1 MDTMNMMHVT
11 WDSGLVLASVF
22 IAFLASFSALDTV
35 ARVAD
40 NHGTKS
46 LLWLVGGGAAMGIG
60 IWSMHFIGM
69 MAMHFQIP
77 MRYNPSETII
87 SIIIAV
93 VGSIIALWAVFRHNR
108 FTLLNLLSGSIVLGS
123 SVVAMHYTGMAGLRI
138 SQPIIWHKVPVIL
151 SIIIAYTASTAAL
164 WLAFRLRT
172 NDEGVLNRRF
182 IAALV
187 MGAAIAGMHYTGM
200 YAAHFQSTM
209 QVLSGGLDPQRL
221 TIWVFIFTLVILG
234 SNLFGAMI
242 ESQLRVS
249 RMASELKQTNEE
261 LRQMALHDPL
271 TALANRTLFEDK
283 LNDYIRYAQQ
293 NSSSFTL
300 LYMDLD
306 GFKMVNDAYGHD
318 IGDKLLIEVAKR
330 LNTEVP
336 SDDIL
341 ARVGGDEFVLLSSVS
356 TETEATSLA
365 ETLVATIEPEFRVE
379 SYELRVSLSIGIA
392 MFPVHGI
399 EAREMLF
406 NADSAMYHTKN
417 SGRNGFSVYK
427 PSMSP
432 VGRSQVQLKNELWR
446 AIHNDELRLF
456 YQPKL
461 NVTSGEVIGY
471 EALVRWQHPERGLK
485 TPDKF
490 LPIAEQTGMIL
501 LLGEW
506 VLNEACRQL
515 AFWHQ
520 QGADHLSISVN
531 LSAQQ
536 FEQKSLVYL
545 VTRALGEYRL
555 PAEKLILEITETTAM
570 RYPLESIK
578 ILEELKA
585 LGVQVAIDDFGTGY
599 SSLLYLQNM
608 PATELKIDRA
618 FINSIGHKDTD
629 PRLLA
634 MIIELAKNMN
644 LNIVAEG
651 VESEEQQ
658 TYLVNLGCDVHQGY
672 YFSRPVP
679 PSEITV
685 VANKYPVRA

>member
-1 MDTMNMMHVT
+1 MMHVT
-11 WDSGLVLASVF
+11 WDSGLVIASVF

-35 ARVAD
+35 ARVTD
-40 NHGTKS
+40 SHGIKS
-46 LLWLVGGGAAMGIG
+46 LLWLIGGGAAMGIG

-69 MAMHFQIP
+69 MAMHFTMP
-77 MRYNPSETII
+77 MRYNPSETIF
-87 SIIIAV
+87 SIVVAV
-93 VGSIIALWAVFRHNR
+93 LGSIIALWAVFRHNQ
-108 FTLLNLLSGSIVLGS
+108 FTLTNLLLGSIILGT

-138 SQPIIWHKVPVIL
+138 NHPIIWQKTPVII
-151 SIIIAYTASTAAL
+151 SIVIAYSASAVAL
-164 WLAFRLRT
+164 WLAFRLRN
-172 NDEGVLNRRF
+172 NDTGVLNRRF

-200 YAAHFQSTM
+200 YAAHFDTTM
-209 QVLSGGLDPQRL
+209 QVLPGGLGSQRL
-221 TIWVFIFTLVILG
+221 TIWVFMFTLVILG

-249 RMASELKQTNEE
+249 RMASKLKQTNEE

-271 TALANRTLFEDK
+271 TNLANRTLFEDK
-283 LNDYIRYAQQ
+283 LNDYIQRAKQ
-293 NSSSFTL
+293 NASSFSL

-318 IGDKLLIEVAKR
+318 IGDKLLMEVAKR
-330 LNTEVP
+330 LNAAVNP
-336 SDDIL
+336 SDIL
-341 ARVGGDEFVLLSSVS
+341 ARVGGDEFVLLSHASS
-356 TETEATSLA
+356 EADASGLA
-365 ETLVATIEPEFRVE
+365 ENLVTAIEPEFTVE
-379 SYELRVSLSIGIA
+379 TYELRVSLSIGIA
-392 MFPVHGI
+392 MFPEHGI

-417 SGRNGFSVYK
+417 SGRNGFSVYQ

-432 VGRSQVQLKNELWR
+432 IGRSQVQLKNELWR
-446 AIHNDELRLF
+446 AIHNNELRLF

-461 NVTSGEVIGY
+461 NVTSGEIIGY

-515 AFWHQ
+515 AIWHQ

-536 FEQKSLVYL
+536 FEQKSLIYL
-545 VTRALGEYRL
+545 VTRTLEEYCL
-555 PAEKLILEITETTAM
+555 APDKLILEITETTAM
-570 RYPLESIK
+570 RYPQESIK

-585 LGVQVAIDDFGTGY
+585 IGVQVAIDDFGTGY

-629 PRLLA
+629 PRLLS

-685 VANKYPVRA
+685 TANKYQARA

>member
-1 MDTMNMMHVT
+1 MMHVT
-11 WDSGLVLASVF
+11 WDSGLVIASVF

-35 ARVAD
+35 ARVTDSRGMKA
-40 NHGTKS
+40 

-69 MAMHFQIP
+69 MAMHFTMP
-77 MRYNPSETII
+77 MRYNPSETVF
-87 SIIIAV
+87 SIVVAV
-93 VGSIIALWAVFRHNR
+93 LGSIIALWAVFRHNQ
-108 FTLLNLLSGSIVLGS
+108 FTLTNLLLGSIILGT

-138 SQPIIWHKVPVIL
+138 NHPIIWQKTPVII
-151 SIIIAYTASTAAL
+151 SIVIAYSASAVAL
-164 WLAFRLRT
+164 WLAFRLRN
-172 NDEGVLNRRF
+172 NDAGVLNRRF
-182 IAALV
+182 IAPLV

-200 YAAHFQSTM
+200 YAAHFDTTM
-209 QVLSGGLDPQRL
+209 QVLPGGLGSQRL
-221 TIWVFIFTLVILG
+221 TIWVFMFTLVILG

-249 RMASELKQTNEE
+249 RMASKLKQTNEE

-271 TALANRTLFEDK
+271 TNLANRTLFEDK
-283 LNDYIRYAQQ
+283 LNDYIQRAKQ
-293 NSSSFTL
+293 NASSFSL

-318 IGDKLLIEVAKR
+318 IGDKLLVEVAKR
-330 LNTEVP
+330 LNAAVNP
-336 SDDIL
+336 SDIL
-341 ARVGGDEFVLLSSVS
+341 ARVGGDEFVLLSHASS
-356 TETEATSLA
+356 EDDASRLA
-365 ETLVATIEPEFRVE
+365 ETLVAAIEPEFTVE
-379 SYELRVSLSIGIA
+379 TYELRVSLSIGIA
-392 MFPVHGI
+392 MFPAHGI

-417 SGRNGFSVYK
+417 SGRNGFSVYQ

-432 VGRSQVQLKNELWR
+432 IGRSQVQLKNELWR
-446 AIHNDELRLF
+446 AIHNNELRLF

-461 NVTSGEVIGY
+461 NVTSGEIIGY

-515 AFWHQ
+515 AIWHQ

-536 FEQKSLVYL
+536 FEQKSLIYL
-545 VTRALGEYRL
+545 VTRTLEEYCL
-555 PAEKLILEITETTAM
+555 APDKLILEITETTAM
-570 RYPLESIK
+570 RYPQESIK

-585 LGVQVAIDDFGTGY
+585 IGVQVAIDDFGTGY

-629 PRLLA
+629 PRLLS

-685 VANKYPVRA
+685 STTKYQARA

>member
-1 MDTMNMMHVT
+1 MMHVT
-11 WDSGLVLASVF
+11 WDSGLVIASVF
-22 IAFLASFSALDTV
+22 IAFLTSFSALDTV
-35 ARVAD
+35 ARVTDSRGIKA
-40 NHGTKS
+40 

-69 MAMHFQIP
+69 MAMHFNMP
-77 MRYNPSETII
+77 MRYNPIETIF
-87 SIIIAV
+87 SIVVAV
-93 VGSIIALWAVFRHNR
+93 LGSIIALWVVFRHNQ
-108 FTLLNLLSGSIVLGS
+108 FTLKNLLLGSIILGTS
-123 SVVAMHYTGMAGLRI
+123 AVAMHYTGMAGLRI
-138 SQPIIWHKVPVIL
+138 NQPIIWYKTP
-151 SIIIAYTASTAAL
+151 IIISIVIAYSASAVAL
-164 WLAFRLRT
+164 WFAFQLRN
-172 NDEGVLNRRF
+172 NDAGVLNRF
-182 IAALV
+182 ITALV

-200 YAAHFQSTM
+200 YAAHFDSTM
-209 QVLSGGLDPQRL
+209 QVLPGGLGSQRL
-221 TIWVFIFTLVILG
+221 TIWVFMSTLVILG

-249 RMASELKQTNEE
+249 RMASKLKQNNEE

-271 TALANRTLFEDK
+271 TNLANRTLFEDK
-283 LNDYIRYAQQ
+283 LNDYIQRAKQ
-293 NSSSFTL
+293 NSSSFSL

-318 IGDKLLIEVAKR
+318 IGDKLLVEVAKC
-330 LNTEVP
+330 LNAAVNP
-336 SDDIL
+336 SDIL
-341 ARVGGDEFVLLSSVS
+341 ARVGGDEFVLLSYAGSEADVS
-356 TETEATSLA
+356 RLA
-365 ETLVATIEPEFRVE
+365 ETLVAAIEPEFTVE
-379 SYELRVSLSIGIA
+379 TYELRVSLSIGIA
-392 MFPVHGI
+392 MFPAHGI

-406 NADSAMYHTKN
+406 NSDSAMYHTKN
-417 SGRNGFSVYK
+417 SGRNGFSIYQ

-432 VGRSQVQLKNELWR
+432 IGRSQVQLKNELWR
-446 AIHNDELRLF
+446 AIHNNELRLF

-461 NVTSGEVIGY
+461 NVTSAAIIGY

-515 AFWHQ
+515 AIWHQ

-536 FEQKSLVYL
+536 FEQKSLIYL
-545 VTRALGEYRL
+545 VTRTLEEYCL
-555 PAEKLILEITETTAM
+555 APDKLILEITETTAM
-570 RYPLESIK
+570 RYPQESIK

-585 LGVQVAIDDFGTGY
+585 IGVQVAIDDFGTGY

-629 PRLLA
+629 PRLLS

-685 VANKYPVRA
+685 ATTKYQARA

>member
-1 MDTMNMMHVT
+1 MMHVT
-11 WDSGLVLASVF
+11 WDSGLVIASVF

-35 ARVAD
+35 ARVTDSRGMNA
-40 NHGTKS
+40 

-60 IWSMHFIGM
+60 IWSMHFIGI
-69 MAMHFQIP
+69 MAMHFTMP
-77 MRYNPSETII
+77 MRYNPSETVF
-87 SIIIAV
+87 SIVVAV
-93 VGSIIALWAVFRHNR
+93 LGSIIALWAVFRHNQ
-108 FTLLNLLSGSIVLGS
+108 FTLTNLLLGSIILGT

-138 SQPIIWHKVPVIL
+138 NQPIIWQKTPVII
-151 SIIIAYTASTAAL
+151 SIVIAYSASAIAL
-164 WLAFRLRT
+164 WLAFRLRN
-172 NDEGVLNRRF
+172 NDAGVVNRRF

-187 MGAAIAGMHYTGM
+187 MGTAIAGMHYTGM
-200 YAAHFQSTM
+200 YAAHFETTM
-209 QVLSGGLDPQRL
+209 QVLPGGLGSQRL
-221 TIWVFIFTLVILG
+221 TIWVFVFTLVILG

-249 RMASELKQTNEE
+249 RMASKLKQTNEE

-271 TALANRTLFEDK
+271 TNLANRTLFEDK
-283 LNDYIRYAQQ
+283 LNDYIQRAKQ
-293 NSSSFTL
+293 NASSFSL

-318 IGDKLLIEVAKR
+318 IGDKLLVEVAKR
-330 LNTEVP
+330 LNAAVNP
-336 SDDIL
+336 SDIL
-341 ARVGGDEFVLLSSVS
+341 ARVGGDEFVLLSHASS
-356 TETEATSLA
+356 EADASRLA
-365 ETLVATIEPEFRVE
+365 ETLVAAIEPEFTVE
-379 SYELRVSLSIGIA
+379 TYELRVSLSIGIA
-392 MFPVHGI
+392 MFPAHGI

-417 SGRNGFSVYK
+417 SGRNGFSVYQ

-432 VGRSQVQLKNELWR
+432 IGRSQVQLKNELWR
-446 AIHNDELRLF
+446 AIHNNELRLF

-461 NVTSGEVIGY
+461 NVTSGEIIGY

-515 AFWHQ
+515 AIWHQ

-536 FEQKSLVYL
+536 FEQKSLIYL
-545 VTRALGEYRL
+545 VTRTLEEYCL
-555 PAEKLILEITETTAM
+555 APDKLILEITETTAM
-570 RYPLESIK
+570 RYPQESIK

-585 LGVQVAIDDFGTGY
+585 IGVQVAIDDFGTGY

-629 PRLLA
+629 PRLLS

-679 PSEITV
+679 PSEITMTTT
-685 VANKYPVRA
+685 KYQARA

>member
-1 MDTMNMMHVT
+1 MMHVT

-35 ARVAD
+35 ARVTDSRGMKA
-40 NHGTKS
+40 
-46 LLWLVGGGAAMGIG
+46 LFWLVGGGAAMGIG

-69 MAMHFQIP
+69 MAMHFQVP
-77 MRYNPSETII
+77 MRYNPGETVF
-87 SIIIAV
+87 SIIVAV
-93 VGSIIALWAVFRHNR
+93 IGSIIALWAVFRHNQ
-108 FTLLNLLSGSIVLGS
+108 FTLTNLLIGSIILGS

-138 SQPIIWHKVPVIL
+138 SQPIVWHKIPVII
-151 SIIIAYTASTAAL
+151 SIIIAYTASGVAL
-164 WLAFRLRT
+164 WLAFRLRN
-172 NDEGVLNRRF
+172 NDAGVLNRRF
-182 IAALV
+182 FAALI

-200 YAAHFQSTM
+200 YAAQFESTM
-209 QVLSGGLDPQRL
+209 QVLPGGVGSQRL
-221 TIWVFIFTLVILG
+221 IIWVFMFTLIILG

-249 RMASELKQTNEE
+249 RMATKLKQRNEE
-261 LRQMALHDPL
+261 LRQMAMHDPL
-271 TALANRTLFEDK
+271 TNLANRTLFEDK
-283 LNDYIRYAQQ
+283 LNDYIQSAKYSA
-293 NSSSFTL
+293 SSFSL

-318 IGDKLLIEVAKR
+318 IGDKLLVEVAKR
-330 LNTEVP
+330 LNAAVNP
-336 SDDIL
+336 SDIL
-341 ARVGGDEFVLLSSVS
+341 ARVGGDEFVLLSNANS
-356 TETEATSLA
+356 EADASLLA
-365 ETLVATIEPEFRVE
+365 EKLVAAIEPEFLVE
-379 SYELRVSLSIGIA
+379 TFELRVSLSIGIA
-392 MFPVHGI
+392 MFPAHGI

-417 SGRNGFSVYK
+417 SGRNGFSIYQ

-432 VGRSQVQLKNELWR
+432 IGRSQVQLKNELWR
-446 AIHNDELRLF
+446 AIHNNELRLF

-461 NVTSGEVIGY
+461 NVTSGEIIGY

-515 AFWHQ
+515 AIWHQ

-536 FEQKSLVYL
+536 FEQKSLIYL
-545 VTRALGEYRL
+545 VTRTLEEYHL
-555 PAEKLILEITETTAM
+555 APEKLILEITETTAM
-570 RYPLESIK
+570 RYPQESIK

-585 LGVQVAIDDFGTGY
+585 IGVQVAIDDFGTGY

-618 FINSIGHKDTD
+618 FINSIGHRDTD
-629 PRLLA
+629 PRLLS

>member
-1 MDTMNMMHVT
+1 MMHVT
-11 WDSGLVLASVF
+11 WDSGLVIASVF

-35 ARVAD
+35 ARVTDSRGMKA
-40 NHGTKS
+40 

-69 MAMHFQIP
+69 MAMHFTMP
-77 MRYNPSETII
+77 MRYNPSETVF
-87 SIIIAV
+87 SIVVAV
-93 VGSIIALWAVFRHNR
+93 LGSIIALWAVFRHNQ
-108 FTLLNLLSGSIVLGS
+108 FTLTNLLLGSIILGT

-138 SQPIIWHKVPVIL
+138 NHPIIWQKTPVII
-151 SIIIAYTASTAAL
+151 SIVIAYSASAVAL
-164 WLAFRLRT
+164 WLAFRLRN
-172 NDEGVLNRRF
+172 NDAGVLNRRF

-200 YAAHFQSTM
+200 YAAHFDTTM
-209 QVLSGGLDPQRL
+209 QVLPGGLGSQRL
-221 TIWVFIFTLVILG
+221 TIWVFMFTLVILG

-249 RMASELKQTNEE
+249 RMASKLKQTNEE

-271 TALANRTLFEDK
+271 TNLANRTLFEDK
-283 LNDYIRYAQQ
+283 LNDYIQRAKQ
-293 NSSSFTL
+293 NASSFSL

-318 IGDKLLIEVAKR
+318 IGDKLLVEVAKR
-330 LNTEVP
+330 LNAAVNP
-336 SDDIL
+336 SDIL
-341 ARVGGDEFVLLSSVS
+341 ARVGGDEFVLLSHASS
-356 TETEATSLA
+356 EADASRLA
-365 ETLVATIEPEFRVE
+365 ETLVAAIEPEFTVE
-379 SYELRVSLSIGIA
+379 TYELRVSLSIGIA
-392 MFPVHGI
+392 MFPAHGI

-417 SGRNGFSVYK
+417 SGRNGFSVYQ

-432 VGRSQVQLKNELWR
+432 IGRSQVQLKNELWR
-446 AIHNDELRLF
+446 AIHNNELRLF

-461 NVTSGEVIGY
+461 NVTSGEIIGY

-515 AFWHQ
+515 AIWHQ

-536 FEQKSLVYL
+536 FEQKSLIYL
-545 VTRALGEYRL
+545 VTRTLEEYCL
-555 PAEKLILEITETTAM
+555 APDKLILEITETTAM
-570 RYPLESIK
+570 RYPQESIK

-585 LGVQVAIDDFGTGY
+585 IGVQVAIDDFGTGY

-629 PRLLA
+629 PRLLS

-685 VANKYPVRA
+685 TTTKYQARA

>member
-1 MDTMNMMHVT
+1 MMHVS
-11 WDSGLVLASVF
+11 WDGGLVIASIF

-35 ARVAD
+35 ARVTESRGINAI
-40 NHGTKS
+40 
-46 LLWLVGGGAAMGIG
+46 LWLIGGGTAMGVG

-69 MAMHFQIP
+69 MAMHFDAP
-77 MRYNPSETII
+77 MRYNFGETVT
-87 SIIIAV
+87 SILVAV
-93 VGSIIALWAVFRHNR
+93 IGSIIALWAVFRHNQ
-108 FTLLNLLSGSIVLGS
+108 FTLVNLLLGAFMLGS
-123 SVVAMHYTGMAGLRI
+123 SVVAMHYIGMGGLRI
-138 SQPIIWHKVPVIL
+138 SQPIVWHKLPVII
-151 SIIIAYTASTAAL
+151 SVIIAYTASAVAL
-164 WLAFRLRT
+164 WLAFRLRN
-172 NDEGVLNRRF
+172 NDTGVLYRRVV
-182 IAALV
+182 AAVV
-187 MGAAIAGMHYTGM
+187 MGIAIAGMHYTGM
-200 YAAHFQSTM
+200 YAAHFDMSIQI
-209 QVLSGGLDPQRL
+209 LPGGLGSQRL
-221 TIWVFIFTLVILG
+221 TIWVFIFTLAILG
-234 SNLFGAMI
+234 INLIGAMV
-242 ESQLRVS
+242 ESQMRVF
-249 RMASELKQTNEE
+249 RLANKLKQTNEE

-271 TALANRTLFEDK
+271 TNLANRTLFEDT
-283 LNDYIRYAQQ
+283 LNDYIARARQ
-293 NSSSFTL
+293 NTSTFSL

-318 IGDKLLIEVAKR
+318 IGDKLLVEVAKR
-330 LNTEVP
+330 LNKVINP
-336 SDDIL
+336 SDTL
-341 ARVGGDEFVLLSSVS
+341 ARVGGDEFVLLSNANTQEQAS
-356 TETEATSLA
+356 ELATQ
-365 ETLVATIEPEFRVE
+365 LVNSIEPEFRVE
-379 SYELRVSLSIGIA
+379 NYELRVSLSIGIA
-392 MFPVHGI
+392 MFPMHGG

-417 SGRNGFSVYK
+417 SGRNGFSLYQ

-432 VGRSQVQLKNELWR
+432 IGRSQVQLKNELWR
-446 AIHNDELRLF
+446 AIHNNELRLF

-461 NVTSGEVIGY
+461 NVTTGDIIGY

-515 AFWHQ
+515 SLWHNE
-520 QGADHLSISVN
+520 GADHLTISVN

-545 VTRALGEYRL
+545 VSRVLETYQLS
-555 PAEKLILEITETTAM
+555 PDKLILEITETTAM
-570 RYPLESIK
+570 RYPQESIN
-578 ILEELKA
+578 ILKELKA
-585 LGVQVAIDDFGTGY
+585 IGVQVAIDDFGTGY

-608 PATELKIDRA
+608 PASELKIDRA

-629 PRLLA
+629 PRLLS

-658 TYLVNLGCDVHQGY
+658 RHLVNLGCNIHQGY

-685 VANKYPVRA
+685 AATQYKVRA

>member
-1 MDTMNMMHVT
+1 MMHVT
-11 WDSGLVLASVF
+11 WDSGLVIASVF

-35 ARVAD
+35 ARVMDSRGMKA
-40 NHGTKS
+40 
-46 LLWLVGGGAAMGIG
+46 LLWLIGGGAAMGIG

-69 MAMHFQIP
+69 MAMHFNMP
-77 MRYNPSETII
+77 MRYNPSETVF
-87 SIIIAV
+87 SIVVAV
-93 VGSIIALWAVFRHNR
+93 FGSIIALWAVFRHNQ
-108 FTLLNLLSGSIVLGS
+108 FTLTNLLLGSIILGT

-138 SQPIIWHKVPVIL
+138 NQPIIWNKTPVIM
-151 SIIIAYTASTAAL
+151 SIVIAYSASAVAL
-164 WLAFRLRT
+164 WLAFRLRN
-172 NDEGVLNRRF
+172 NDAGVLNRRF

-200 YAAHFQSTM
+200 YAAHFDTTM
-209 QVLSGGLDPQRL
+209 QVLPGGLGSQRL
-221 TIWVFIFTLVILG
+221 TIWVFMFTLVILG

-249 RMASELKQTNEE
+249 RMASKLKQTNEE

-271 TALANRTLFEDK
+271 TNLANRTLFEDK
-283 LNDYIRYAQQ
+283 LNDYIQRAKQ
-293 NSSSFTL
+293 NASSFSL

-318 IGDKLLIEVAKR
+318 IGDKLLVEVAKR
-330 LNTEVP
+330 LNAAVNP
-336 SDDIL
+336 SDIL
-341 ARVGGDEFVLLSSVS
+341 ARVGGDEFVLLSHAS
-356 TETEATSLA
+356 TEADASRWA
-365 ETLVATIEPEFRVE
+365 ETLVAAIEPEFTVE
-379 SYELRVSLSIGIA
+379 TYELRVSLSIGIA
-392 MFPVHGI
+392 MFPAHGI

-417 SGRNGFSVYK
+417 SGRNGFSVYQ

-432 VGRSQVQLKNELWR
+432 IGRSQVQLKNELWR
-446 AIHNDELRLF
+446 AIHNNELRLF

-461 NVTSGEVIGY
+461 NVTSGEIIGY

-515 AFWHQ
+515 AIWHQ

-536 FEQKSLVYL
+536 FEQKSLIYL
-545 VTRALGEYRL
+545 VTRTLEEYCL
-555 PAEKLILEITETTAM
+555 APDKLILEITETTAM
-570 RYPLESIK
+570 RYPQESIK
-578 ILEELKA
+578 ILEELKEI
-585 LGVQVAIDDFGTGY
+585 GVQVAIDDFGTGY

-629 PRLLA
+629 PRLLS

-679 PSEITV
+679 PSQITV
-685 VANKYPVRA
+685 TATKYQARA

>member
-1 MDTMNMMHVT
+1 MNMMHVT

-40 NHGTKS
+40 SRGMKA
-46 LLWLVGGGAAMGIG
+46 LFWLIGGGAAMGIG

-69 MAMHFQIP
+69 MAMHFQMP
-77 MRYNPSETII
+77 MRYNPGETVF
-87 SIIIAV
+87 SIIVAV
-93 VGSIIALWAVFRHNR
+93 VGSIIALWAVFRHNQ
-108 FTLLNLLSGSIVLGS
+108 FTLTNLLIGSIILGS
-123 SVVAMHYTGMAGLRI
+123 SVIAMHYTGMAGLRI
-138 SQPIIWHKVPVIL
+138 SQPIVWHKTPVII
-151 SIIIAYTASTAAL
+151 SIIIAYTASAVAL
-164 WLAFRLRT
+164 WLAFRLR
-172 NDEGVLNRRF
+172 NNYAGVLNRRF
-182 IAALV
+182 FAALI

-200 YAAHFQSTM
+200 YAAHFESTM
-209 QVLSGGLDPQRL
+209 QVLPGGVGSQRL
-221 TIWVFIFTLVILG
+221 IIWVFMFTLIILG
-234 SNLFGAMI
+234 SNLFGSMI

-249 RMASELKQTNEE
+249 RMTTKLKQTNEE

-271 TALANRTLFEDK
+271 TTLANRTLFEDK
-283 LNDYIRYAQQ
+283 LNDYIQSAKY
-293 NSSSFTL
+293 NSSSFSL

-318 IGDKLLIEVAKR
+318 IGDKLLVEVAKR
-330 LNTEVP
+330 LNAAVNP
-336 SDDIL
+336 SDIL
-341 ARVGGDEFVLLSSVS
+341 ARVGGDEFVLLSNANSEMDAS
-356 TETEATSLA
+356 LLA
-365 ETLVATIEPEFRVE
+365 EKLVAAIEPEFLVE
-379 SYELRVSLSIGIA
+379 AFELRVSLSIGIA
-392 MFPVHGI
+392 MFPAHGI

-417 SGRNGFSVYK
+417 SGRNGFSIYQ

-432 VGRSQVQLKNELWR
+432 IGRSQVQLKNELWR
-446 AIHNDELRLF
+446 AIHNNELRLF

-461 NVTSGEVIGY
+461 NVTSGEIIGY

-506 VLNEACRQL
+506 VLNEACHQL
-515 AFWHQ
+515 AIWHQ

-536 FEQKSLVYL
+536 FEQKSLIYL
-545 VTRALGEYRL
+545 VTRTLEEYRL
-555 PAEKLILEITETTAM
+555 APKKLILEITETTAM
-570 RYPLESIK
+570 RYPQESIK

-585 LGVQVAIDDFGTGY
+585 IGVQVAIDDFGTGY

-629 PRLLA
+629 PQLLS

>member
-1 MDTMNMMHVT
+1 MNMMHVG
-11 WDSGLVLASVF
+11 WDSGLVMASVF

-40 NHGTKS
+40 SRGLHAA
-46 LLWLVGGGAAMGIG
+46 LWLVGGGAAMGIG

-69 MAMHFQIP
+69 MAMHFDTL
-77 MRYNPSETII
+77 MRYSVSETIF
-87 SIIIAV
+87 SIAAAV
-93 VGSIIALWAVFRHNR
+93 LGSIIALWAVFRHNQ
-108 FTLLNLLSGSIVLGS
+108 FTLPNLLLGSLMLGS
-123 SVVAMHYTGMAGLRI
+123 SVVAMHYIGMAAMRV
-138 SQPIIWHKVPVIL
+138 SQPIVWHRLPVIF
-151 SIIIAYTASTAAL
+151 SIVIAYSASAVAL
-164 WLAFRLRT
+164 WLAFRLRNNET
-172 NDEGVLNRRF
+172 GVLYRRF
-182 IAALV
+182 LAAIV
-187 MGAAIAGMHYTGM
+187 MGIAIAGMHYTGM
-200 YAAHFQSTM
+200 YAAHFHTTM
-209 QVLSGGLDPQRL
+209 QVIPGGLGSQRL
-221 TIWVFIFTLVILG
+221 TIWVFVFTLAILG

-242 ESQLRVS
+242 ESQRRVS
-249 RMASELKQTNEE
+249 RLADELKLTNEE

-271 TALANRTLFEDK
+271 TNLANRTLFEEK
-283 LNDYIRYAQQ
+283 LNDYIARAKQ
-293 NSSSFTL
+293 NTSTFSL

-318 IGDKLLIEVAKR
+318 IGDKLLVEVAKR
-330 LNTEVP
+330 LTQVITA
-336 SDDIL
+336 SDTL
-341 ARVGGDEFVLLSSVS
+341 ARVGGDEFVLLSNANSEENAS
-356 TETEATSLA
+356 NLA
-365 ETLVATIEPEFRVE
+365 AKLVEIIEPEFHVE
-379 SYELRVSLSIGIA
+379 GFELRVSLSVGIA
-392 MFPVHGI
+392 MFPLHGG

-417 SGRNGFSVYK
+417 SGRNGFSLYQ

-432 VGRSQVQLKNELWR
+432 IGRSQVQLKNELWR

-515 AFWHQ
+515 ALWHKE
-520 QGADHLSISVN
+520 GATHLSISVN

-536 FEQKSLVYL
+536 FEQKSLIYL
-545 VTRALGEYRL
+545 VTRTLAEYQL
-555 PAEKLILEITETTAM
+555 PADKLILEITETTAM
-570 RYPLESIK
+570 RYPQESIT
-578 ILEELKA
+578 ILQELKA
-585 LGVQVAIDDFGTGY
+585 VGVQVAIDDFGTGY

-629 PRLLA
+629 PRLLS

-658 TYLVNLGCDVHQGY
+658 TYLVNLGCDIHQGF

-679 PSEITV
+679 PSDISVT
-685 VANKYPVRA
+685 ATQYLAQA

>member
-1 MDTMNMMHVT
+1 MMHVT
-11 WDSGLVLASVF
+11 WDSGLVIASVF

-35 ARVAD
+35 ARVTDSRGMKA
-40 NHGTKS
+40 

-69 MAMHFQIP
+69 MAMHFTMP
-77 MRYNPSETII
+77 MRYNPSETVF
-87 SIIIAV
+87 SIVVAV
-93 VGSIIALWAVFRHNR
+93 LGSIIALWAVFRHNQ
-108 FTLLNLLSGSIVLGS
+108 FTLTNLLLGSIILGT

-138 SQPIIWHKVPVIL
+138 NQPIIWQKTPVII
-151 SIIIAYTASTAAL
+151 SIVIAYSASAVAL
-164 WLAFRLRT
+164 WLAFRLRN
-172 NDEGVLNRRF
+172 NDAGVLNRRF

-200 YAAHFQSTM
+200 YAAHFDTTM
-209 QVLSGGLDPQRL
+209 QVIPGGLGSQRL
-221 TIWVFIFTLVILG
+221 TIWVFMFTLVILG

-249 RMASELKQTNEE
+249 RMASKLKQTNEE

-271 TALANRTLFEDK
+271 TNLANRTLFEDK
-283 LNDYIRYAQQ
+283 LNDYIQRAKQ
-293 NSSSFTL
+293 NASSFSL

-318 IGDKLLIEVAKR
+318 IGDKLLVEVAKR
-330 LNTEVP
+330 LNEAVNP
-336 SDDIL
+336 NDIL
-341 ARVGGDEFVLLSSVS
+341 ARVGGDEFVLLSHASS
-356 TETEATSLA
+356 EAEASRLA
-365 ETLVATIEPEFRVE
+365 ETLVAAIEPEFTVE
-379 SYELRVSLSIGIA
+379 TYELRVSLSIGIA
-392 MFPVHGI
+392 MFPAHGI

-417 SGRNGFSVYK
+417 SGRNGFSVYQ

-432 VGRSQVQLKNELWR
+432 IGRSQVQLKNELWR
-446 AIHNDELRLF
+446 AIHNNELRLF

-461 NVTSGEVIGY
+461 NVTSGEIIGY

-515 AFWHQ
+515 AIWHQ
-520 QGADHLSISVN
+520 QGAKHLSISVN

-536 FEQKSLVYL
+536 FEQKSLIYL
-545 VTRALGEYRL
+545 VTRTLEEYCL
-555 PAEKLILEITETTAM
+555 APDKLIFESTETTAM
-570 RYPLESIK
+570 RYPQESIK

-585 LGVQVAIDDFGTGY
+585 IGVQVAIDDFGTGY

-629 PRLLA
+629 PRLLS

-685 VANKYPVRA
+685 TTTKYQARA

>member
-1 MDTMNMMHVT
+1 MMNVT
-11 WDSGLVLASVF
+11 WDSGLVVASVF

-35 ARVAD
+35 ARVTDSRGMKA
-40 NHGTKS
+40 

-69 MAMHFQIP
+69 MAMHFTMP
-77 MRYNPSETII
+77 MRYNPSETVF
-87 SIIIAV
+87 SIVVAV
-93 VGSIIALWAVFRHNR
+93 LGSIIALWAVFRHNQ
-108 FTLLNLLSGSIVLGS
+108 FTLTNLLLGSIILGT

-138 SQPIIWHKVPVIL
+138 NHPIIWQKTPVII
-151 SIIIAYTASTAAL
+151 SIVIAYSASAVAL
-164 WLAFRLRT
+164 WLAFRLRN
-172 NDEGVLNRRF
+172 NDAGVLNRRF

-200 YAAHFQSTM
+200 YAAHFDTTM
-209 QVLSGGLDPQRL
+209 QVLPGGLGSQRL
-221 TIWVFIFTLVILG
+221 TIWVFMFTLVILG

-249 RMASELKQTNEE
+249 RMASKLKQTNEE

-271 TALANRTLFEDK
+271 TNLANRTLFEDK
-283 LNDYIRYAQQ
+283 LNDYIQRAKQ
-293 NSSSFTL
+293 NASSFSL

-318 IGDKLLIEVAKR
+318 IGDKLLVEVAKR
-330 LNTEVP
+330 LNAAVNP
-336 SDDIL
+336 SDIL
-341 ARVGGDEFVLLSSVS
+341 ARVGGDEFVLLSHASS
-356 TETEATSLA
+356 EADASRLA
-365 ETLVATIEPEFRVE
+365 ETLVAAIEPEFTVE
-379 SYELRVSLSIGIA
+379 TYELRVSLSIGIA
-392 MFPVHGI
+392 MFPAHGI

-417 SGRNGFSVYK
+417 SGRNGFSVYQ

-432 VGRSQVQLKNELWR
+432 IGRSQVQLKNELWR
-446 AIHNDELRLF
+446 AIHNNELRLF

-461 NVTSGEVIGY
+461 NVTSGEIIGY

-515 AFWHQ
+515 AIWHQ

-536 FEQKSLVYL
+536 FEQKSLIYL
-545 VTRALGEYRL
+545 VTRTLEEYCL
-555 PAEKLILEITETTAM
+555 APDKLILEITETTAM
-570 RYPLESIK
+570 RYPQESIK

-585 LGVQVAIDDFGTGY
+585 IGVQVAIDDFGTGY

-629 PRLLA
+629 PRLLS

-685 VANKYPVRA
+685 ITTKYQARA

>member
-1 MDTMNMMHVT
+1 MMHVT
-11 WDSGLVLASVF
+11 WDSGLVIASVF

-35 ARVAD
+35 ARVTDSRGMKA
-40 NHGTKS
+40 
-46 LLWLVGGGAAMGIG
+46 LLWLIGGGAAMGIG

-69 MAMHFQIP
+69 MAMHFNMP
-77 MRYNPSETII
+77 MRYNPSETVF
-87 SIIIAV
+87 SIVVAV
-93 VGSIIALWAVFRHNR
+93 LGSIIALWAVFRHNQ
-108 FTLLNLLSGSIVLGS
+108 FTLTNLLLGSIILGT

-138 SQPIIWHKVPVIL
+138 NQPIIWNKTPVII
-151 SIIIAYTASTAAL
+151 SIVIAYSASAVAL
-164 WLAFRLRT
+164 WLAFRLRN
-172 NDEGVLNRRF
+172 NDAGVLNRRF

-200 YAAHFQSTM
+200 YAAHFDTTM
-209 QVLSGGLDPQRL
+209 QVLPGGLGSQRL
-221 TIWVFIFTLVILG
+221 TIWVFMFTLVILG

-249 RMASELKQTNEE
+249 RMASKLKQTNEE

-271 TALANRTLFEDK
+271 TNLANRTLFEDK
-283 LNDYIRYAQQ
+283 LNDYIQRAKQ
-293 NSSSFTL
+293 NSSSFSL

-318 IGDKLLIEVAKR
+318 IGDKLLVEVAKR
-330 LNTEVP
+330 LNAAVNP
-336 SDDIL
+336 SDIL
-341 ARVGGDEFVLLSSVS
+341 ARVGGDEFVLLSHAS
-356 TETEATSLA
+356 TEADASRWA
-365 ETLVATIEPEFRVE
+365 ETLVAAIEPEFTVE
-379 SYELRVSLSIGIA
+379 TYELRVSLSIGIA
-392 MFPVHGI
+392 MFPAHGI

-417 SGRNGFSVYK
+417 SGRNGFSVYQ

-432 VGRSQVQLKNELWR
+432 IGRSQVQLKNELWR
-446 AIHNDELRLF
+446 AIHNNELRLF

-461 NVTSGEVIGY
+461 NVTSGEIIGY

-515 AFWHQ
+515 AIWHQ

-536 FEQKSLVYL
+536 FEQKSLIYL
-545 VTRALGEYRL
+545 VTRTLEEYCL
-555 PAEKLILEITETTAM
+555 APDKLILEITETTAM
-570 RYPLESIK
+570 RYPQESIK
-578 ILEELKA
+578 ILEELKEI
-585 LGVQVAIDDFGTGY
+585 GVQVAIDDFGTGY

-629 PRLLA
+629 PRLLS

-679 PSEITV
+679 PSQITV
-685 VANKYPVRA
+685 TATKYQARA

>member
-1 MDTMNMMHVT
+1 MNMMHVT

-35 ARVAD
+35 ARVTDSRGMKA
-40 NHGTKS
+40 
-46 LLWLVGGGAAMGIG
+46 LFWLVGGGAAMGIG

-69 MAMHFQIP
+69 MAMHFQVP
-77 MRYNPSETII
+77 MRYNPGETVF
-87 SIIIAV
+87 SIIVAV
-93 VGSIIALWAVFRHNR
+93 IGSIIALWAVFRHNQ
-108 FTLLNLLSGSIVLGS
+108 FTLTNLLIGSIILGS

-138 SQPIIWHKVPVIL
+138 SQPIVWHKIPVII
-151 SIIIAYTASTAAL
+151 SIIIAYTASGVAL
-164 WLAFRLRT
+164 WLAFRLRN
-172 NDEGVLNRRF
+172 NDAGVLNRRF
-182 IAALV
+182 FAALI

-200 YAAHFQSTM
+200 YAAQFESTM
-209 QVLSGGLDPQRL
+209 QVLPGGVGSQRL
-221 TIWVFIFTLVILG
+221 IIWVFMFTLIILG

-249 RMASELKQTNEE
+249 RMATKLKQRNEE
-261 LRQMALHDPL
+261 LRQMAMHDPL
-271 TALANRTLFEDK
+271 TNLANRTLFEDK
-283 LNDYIRYAQQ
+283 LNDYIQSAKYSA
-293 NSSSFTL
+293 SSFSL

-318 IGDKLLIEVAKR
+318 IGDKLLVEVAKR
-330 LNTEVP
+330 LNAAVNP
-336 SDDIL
+336 SDIL
-341 ARVGGDEFVLLSSVS
+341 ARVGGDEFVLLSNANS
-356 TETEATSLA
+356 EADASLLA
-365 ETLVATIEPEFRVE
+365 EKLVAAIEPEFLVE
-379 SYELRVSLSIGIA
+379 TFELRVSLSIGIA
-392 MFPVHGI
+392 MFPAHGI

-417 SGRNGFSVYK
+417 SGRNGFSIYQ

-432 VGRSQVQLKNELWR
+432 IGRSQVQLKNELWR
-446 AIHNDELRLF
+446 AIHNNELRLF

-461 NVTSGEVIGY
+461 NVTSGEIIGY

-515 AFWHQ
+515 AIWHQ

-536 FEQKSLVYL
+536 FEQKSLIYL
-545 VTRALGEYRL
+545 VTRTLEEYHL
-555 PAEKLILEITETTAM
+555 APEKLILEITETTAM
-570 RYPLESIK
+570 RYPQESIK

-585 LGVQVAIDDFGTGY
+585 IGVQVAIDDFGTGY

-618 FINSIGHKDTD
+618 FINSIGHRDTD
-629 PRLLA
+629 PRLLS

>member
-1 MDTMNMMHVT
+1 MMHVT
-11 WDSGLVLASVF
+11 WDSGLMIASVF

-35 ARVAD
+35 ARVMDSRGMKA
-40 NHGTKS
+40 
-46 LLWLVGGGAAMGIG
+46 LLWLIGGGAAMGIG

-69 MAMHFQIP
+69 MAMHFNMP
-77 MRYNPSETII
+77 MRYNPSETVF
-87 SIIIAV
+87 SIVVAV
-93 VGSIIALWAVFRHNR
+93 FGSIIALWAVFRHNQ
-108 FTLLNLLSGSIVLGS
+108 FTLTNLLLGSIILGT

-138 SQPIIWHKVPVIL
+138 NQPIIWNKTPVIM
-151 SIIIAYTASTAAL
+151 SIVIAYSASAVAL
-164 WLAFRLRT
+164 WLAFRLRN
-172 NDEGVLNRRF
+172 NDAGVLNRRF

-200 YAAHFQSTM
+200 YAAHFDTTM
-209 QVLSGGLDPQRL
+209 QVLPGGLGSQRL
-221 TIWVFIFTLVILG
+221 TIWVFMFTLVILG

-249 RMASELKQTNEE
+249 RMASKLKQTNEE

-271 TALANRTLFEDK
+271 TNLANRTLFEDK
-283 LNDYIRYAQQ
+283 LNDYIQRAKQ
-293 NSSSFTL
+293 NASSFSL

-318 IGDKLLIEVAKR
+318 IGDKLLVEVAKR
-330 LNTEVP
+330 LNAAVNP
-336 SDDIL
+336 SDIL
-341 ARVGGDEFVLLSSVS
+341 ARVGGDEFVLLSHAS
-356 TETEATSLA
+356 TEADASRWA
-365 ETLVATIEPEFRVE
+365 ETLVAAIEPEFTVE
-379 SYELRVSLSIGIA
+379 TYELRVSLSIGIA
-392 MFPVHGI
+392 MFPAHGI

-417 SGRNGFSVYK
+417 SGRNGFSVYQ

-432 VGRSQVQLKNELWR
+432 IGRSQVQLKNELWR
-446 AIHNDELRLF
+446 AIHNNELRLF

-461 NVTSGEVIGY
+461 NVTSGEIIGY

-515 AFWHQ
+515 AIWHQ

-536 FEQKSLVYL
+536 FEQKSLIYL
-545 VTRALGEYRL
+545 VTRTLEEYCL
-555 PAEKLILEITETTAM
+555 TPDKLILEITETTAM
-570 RYPLESIK
+570 RYPQESIK
-578 ILEELKA
+578 ILEELKEI
-585 LGVQVAIDDFGTGY
+585 GVQVAIDDFGTGY

-629 PRLLA
+629 PRLLS

-679 PSEITV
+679 PSQITV
-685 VANKYPVRA
+685 TATKYQARA

>member
-1 MDTMNMMHVT
+1 MNMMHVT
-11 WDSGLVLASVF
+11 WDSGLVIASVF

-35 ARVAD
+35 ARVTDSRGMNA
-40 NHGTKS
+40 

-60 IWSMHFIGM
+60 IWSMHFIGI
-69 MAMHFQIP
+69 MAMHFTMP
-77 MRYNPSETII
+77 MRYNPSETVF
-87 SIIIAV
+87 SIVVAV
-93 VGSIIALWAVFRHNR
+93 LGSIIALWAVFRHNQ
-108 FTLLNLLSGSIVLGS
+108 FTLTNLLLGSIILGT

-138 SQPIIWHKVPVIL
+138 NQPIIWQKTPVII
-151 SIIIAYTASTAAL
+151 SIVIAYSASAIAL
-164 WLAFRLRT
+164 WLAFRLRN
-172 NDEGVLNRRF
+172 NDAGVVNRRF

-187 MGAAIAGMHYTGM
+187 MGTAIAGMHYTGM
-200 YAAHFQSTM
+200 YAAHFETTM
-209 QVLSGGLDPQRL
+209 QVLPGGLGSQRL
-221 TIWVFIFTLVILG
+221 TIWVFVFTLVILG

-249 RMASELKQTNEE
+249 RMASKLKQTNEE

-271 TALANRTLFEDK
+271 TNLANRTLFEDK
-283 LNDYIRYAQQ
+283 LNDYIQRAKQ
-293 NSSSFTL
+293 NASSFSL

-318 IGDKLLIEVAKR
+318 IGDKLLVEVAKR
-330 LNTEVP
+330 LNAAVNP
-336 SDDIL
+336 SDIL
-341 ARVGGDEFVLLSSVS
+341 ARVGGDEFVLLSHASS
-356 TETEATSLA
+356 EADASRLA
-365 ETLVATIEPEFRVE
+365 ETLVAAIEPEFTVE
-379 SYELRVSLSIGIA
+379 TYELRVSLSIGIA
-392 MFPVHGI
+392 MFPAHGI

-417 SGRNGFSVYK
+417 SGRNGFSVYQ

-432 VGRSQVQLKNELWR
+432 IGRSQVQLKNELWR
-446 AIHNDELRLF
+446 AIHNNELRLF

-461 NVTSGEVIGY
+461 NVTSGEIIGY

-515 AFWHQ
+515 AIWHQ

-536 FEQKSLVYL
+536 FEQKSLIYL
-545 VTRALGEYRL
+545 VTRTLEEYCL
-555 PAEKLILEITETTAM
+555 APDKLILEITETTAM
-570 RYPLESIK
+570 RYPQESIK

-585 LGVQVAIDDFGTGY
+585 IGVQVAIDDFGTGY

-629 PRLLA
+629 PRLLS

-679 PSEITV
+679 PSEITMTTT
-685 VANKYPVRA
+685 KYQARA

>member
-1 MDTMNMMHVT
+1 MMHVT
-11 WDSGLVLASVF
+11 WDSGLVIASVF

-35 ARVAD
+35 ARVMDSRGMKA
-40 NHGTKS
+40 
-46 LLWLVGGGAAMGIG
+46 LLWLIGGGAAMGIG

-69 MAMHFQIP
+69 MAMHFNMP
-77 MRYNPSETII
+77 MRYNPSETVF
-87 SIIIAV
+87 SIVVAV
-93 VGSIIALWAVFRHNR
+93 FGSIIALWAVFRHNQ
-108 FTLLNLLSGSIVLGS
+108 FTLTNLLLGSIILGT

-138 SQPIIWHKVPVIL
+138 NQPIIWNKTPVIM
-151 SIIIAYTASTAAL
+151 SIVIAYSASAVAL
-164 WLAFRLRT
+164 WLAFRLRN
-172 NDEGVLNRRF
+172 NDAGVLNRRF

-200 YAAHFQSTM
+200 YAAHFDTTM
-209 QVLSGGLDPQRL
+209 QVLPGGLGSQRL
-221 TIWVFIFTLVILG
+221 TIWVFMFTLVILG

-249 RMASELKQTNEE
+249 RMASKLKQTNEE

-271 TALANRTLFEDK
+271 TNLANRTLFEDK
-283 LNDYIRYAQQ
+283 LNDYIQRAKQ
-293 NSSSFTL
+293 NASSFSL

-318 IGDKLLIEVAKR
+318 IGDKLLVEVAKR
-330 LNTEVP
+330 LNAAVNP
-336 SDDIL
+336 SDIL
-341 ARVGGDEFVLLSSVS
+341 ARVGGDEFVLLSHAS
-356 TETEATSLA
+356 TEADASRWA
-365 ETLVATIEPEFRVE
+365 ETLVAAIEPEFTVE
-379 SYELRVSLSIGIA
+379 TYELRVSLSIGIA
-392 MFPVHGI
+392 MFPAHGI

-417 SGRNGFSVYK
+417 SGRNGFSVYQ

-432 VGRSQVQLKNELWR
+432 IGRSQVQLKNELWR
-446 AIHNDELRLF
+446 AIHNNELRLF

-461 NVTSGEVIGY
+461 NVTSGEIIGY

-515 AFWHQ
+515 AIWHQ
-520 QGADHLSISVN
+520 KGADHLSISVN

-536 FEQKSLVYL
+536 FEQKSLIYL
-545 VTRALGEYRL
+545 VTRTLEEYCL
-555 PAEKLILEITETTAM
+555 APDKLILEITETTAM
-570 RYPLESIK
+570 RYPQESIK
-578 ILEELKA
+578 ILEELKEI
-585 LGVQVAIDDFGTGY
+585 GVQVAIDDFGTGY

-629 PRLLA
+629 PRLLS

-679 PSEITV
+679 PSQITV
-685 VANKYPVRA
+685 TATKYQARA

>member
-1 MDTMNMMHVT
+1 MMHVT
-11 WDSGLVLASVF
+11 WDSGLVIASVF

-35 ARVAD
+35 ARVMDSRGMKA
-40 NHGTKS
+40 
-46 LLWLVGGGAAMGIG
+46 LLWLIGGGAAMGIG

-69 MAMHFQIP
+69 MAMHFNMP
-77 MRYNPSETII
+77 MRYNPSETVF
-87 SIIIAV
+87 SIVVAV
-93 VGSIIALWAVFRHNR
+93 FGSIIALWAVFRHNQ
-108 FTLLNLLSGSIVLGS
+108 FTLTNLLLGSIILGT

-138 SQPIIWHKVPVIL
+138 NQPIIWNKTPVIM
-151 SIIIAYTASTAAL
+151 SIVIAYSASAVAL
-164 WLAFRLRT
+164 WLAFRLRN
-172 NDEGVLNRRF
+172 NDAGVLNRRF

-200 YAAHFQSTM
+200 YAAHFDTTM
-209 QVLSGGLDPQRL
+209 QVLPGGLGSQRL
-221 TIWVFIFTLVILG
+221 TIWVFMFTLVILG

-249 RMASELKQTNEE
+249 RMASKLKQTNEE

-271 TALANRTLFEDK
+271 TNLANRTLFEDK
-283 LNDYIRYAQQ
+283 LNDYIQRAKQ
-293 NSSSFTL
+293 NASSFSL

-318 IGDKLLIEVAKR
+318 IGDKLLVEVAKR
-330 LNTEVP
+330 LNAAVNP
-336 SDDIL
+336 SDIL
-341 ARVGGDEFVLLSSVS
+341 ARVGGDEFVLLSHAS
-356 TETEATSLA
+356 TEADASRWA
-365 ETLVATIEPEFRVE
+365 ETLVAAIEPEFTVE
-379 SYELRVSLSIGIA
+379 TYELRVSLSIGIA
-392 MFPVHGI
+392 MFPAHGI

-417 SGRNGFSVYK
+417 SGRNGFSVYQ

-432 VGRSQVQLKNELWR
+432 IGRSQVQLKNELWR
-446 AIHNDELRLF
+446 AIHNNELRLF

-461 NVTSGEVIGY
+461 NVTSGEIIGY

-515 AFWHQ
+515 AIWHQ

-536 FEQKSLVYL
+536 FEQKSLIYL
-545 VTRALGEYRL
+545 VTRTLEEYCL
-555 PAEKLILEITETTAM
+555 TPDKLILEITETTAM
-570 RYPLESIK
+570 RYPQESIK
-578 ILEELKA
+578 ILEELKEI
-585 LGVQVAIDDFGTGY
+585 GVQVAIDDFGTGY

-629 PRLLA
+629 PRLLS

-679 PSEITV
+679 PSQITV
-685 VANKYPVRA
+685 TATKYQARA

>member
-1 MDTMNMMHVT
+1 MNMMHVT
-11 WDSGLVLASVF
+11 WDSGLVIASVF

-35 ARVAD
+35 ARVTDSRGMKA
-40 NHGTKS
+40 

-69 MAMHFQIP
+69 MAMHFTMS
-77 MRYNPSETII
+77 MRYNPSETVF
-87 SIIIAV
+87 SIVVAV
-93 VGSIIALWAVFRHNR
+93 LGSIIALWAVFRHNQ
-108 FTLLNLLSGSIVLGS
+108 FTLTNLLLGSIILGT
-123 SVVAMHYTGMAGLRI
+123 SVVAMHYTGMSGLRI
-138 SQPIIWHKVPVIL
+138 NQPIIWQKTPVII
-151 SIIIAYTASTAAL
+151 SIVIAYSASAVAL
-164 WLAFRLRT
+164 WLAFRLRN
-172 NDEGVLNRRF
+172 NDAGVLNRRF

-200 YAAHFQSTM
+200 YAAHFDTTM
-209 QVLSGGLDPQRL
+209 QVLPGGLGSQRL
-221 TIWVFIFTLVILG
+221 TIWVFMFTLVILG

-249 RMASELKQTNEE
+249 RMASKLKQTNEE

-271 TALANRTLFEDK
+271 TNLANRTLFEDK
-283 LNDYIRYAQQ
+283 LNDYIQRAKQ
-293 NSSSFTL
+293 NASSFSL

-318 IGDKLLIEVAKR
+318 IGDKLLVEVAKR
-330 LNTEVP
+330 LNAAVNP
-336 SDDIL
+336 SDIL
-341 ARVGGDEFVLLSSVS
+341 ARVGGDEFVLLSHASS
-356 TETEATSLA
+356 EADASRLA
-365 ETLVATIEPEFRVE
+365 ETLVAAIEPEFTVE
-379 SYELRVSLSIGIA
+379 TYELRVSLSIGIA
-392 MFPVHGI
+392 MFPAHGI

-417 SGRNGFSVYK
+417 SGRNGFSVYQ

-432 VGRSQVQLKNELWR
+432 IGRSQVQLKNELWR
-446 AIHNDELRLF
+446 AIHNNELRLF

-461 NVTSGEVIGY
+461 NVTSGEIIGY

-490 LPIAEQTGMIL
+490 LSIAEQTGMIL

-515 AFWHQ
+515 AIWHQ

-536 FEQKSLVYL
+536 FEQKSLIYL
-545 VTRALGEYRL
+545 VTRTLEEYCL
-555 PAEKLILEITETTAM
+555 APDKLILEITETTAM
-570 RYPLESIK
+570 RYPQESIK

-585 LGVQVAIDDFGTGY
+585 IGVQVAIDDFGTGY

-629 PRLLA
+629 PRLLS

-685 VANKYPVRA
+685 TATKYQARA

>member
-1 MDTMNMMHVT
+1 MMHVT
-11 WDSGLVLASVF
+11 WDSGLVIASVF

-35 ARVAD
+35 ARVTDSRGMKA
-40 NHGTKS
+40 

-69 MAMHFQIP
+69 MAMHFTMS
-77 MRYNPSETII
+77 MRYNPSETVF
-87 SIIIAV
+87 SIVVAV
-93 VGSIIALWAVFRHNR
+93 LGSIIALWAVFRHNQ
-108 FTLLNLLSGSIVLGS
+108 FTLTNLLLGSIILGT
-123 SVVAMHYTGMAGLRI
+123 SVVAMHYTGMSGLRI
-138 SQPIIWHKVPVIL
+138 NQPIIWQKTPVII
-151 SIIIAYTASTAAL
+151 SIVIAYSASAVAL
-164 WLAFRLRT
+164 WLAFRLRN
-172 NDEGVLNRRF
+172 NDAGVLNRRF

-200 YAAHFQSTM
+200 YAAHFDTTM
-209 QVLSGGLDPQRL
+209 QVLPGGLGSQRL
-221 TIWVFIFTLVILG
+221 TIWVFMFTLVILG

-249 RMASELKQTNEE
+249 RMASKLKQTNEE

-271 TALANRTLFEDK
+271 TNLANRTLFEDK
-283 LNDYIRYAQQ
+283 LNDYIQRAKQ
-293 NSSSFTL
+293 NASSFSL

-318 IGDKLLIEVAKR
+318 IGDKLLVEVAKR
-330 LNTEVP
+330 LNAAVNP
-336 SDDIL
+336 SDIL
-341 ARVGGDEFVLLSSVS
+341 ARVGGDEFVLLSHASS
-356 TETEATSLA
+356 EADASRLA
-365 ETLVATIEPEFRVE
+365 ETLVAAIEPEFTVE
-379 SYELRVSLSIGIA
+379 TYELRVSLSIGIA
-392 MFPVHGI
+392 MFPAHGI

-417 SGRNGFSVYK
+417 SGRNGFSVYQ

-432 VGRSQVQLKNELWR
+432 IGRSQVQLKNELWR
-446 AIHNDELRLF
+446 AIHNNELRLF

-461 NVTSGEVIGY
+461 NVTSGEIIGY

-490 LPIAEQTGMIL
+490 LSIAEQTGMIL

-515 AFWHQ
+515 AIWHQ

-536 FEQKSLVYL
+536 FEQKSLIYL
-545 VTRALGEYRL
+545 VTRTLEEYCL
-555 PAEKLILEITETTAM
+555 APDKLILEITETTAM
-570 RYPLESIK
+570 RYPQESIK

-585 LGVQVAIDDFGTGY
+585 IGVQVAIDDFGTGY

-629 PRLLA
+629 PRLLS

-685 VANKYPVRA
+685 TATKYQARA

>member
-1 MDTMNMMHVT
+1 MMHVT
-11 WDSGLVLASVF
+11 WDSGLVIASVF

-35 ARVAD
+35 ARVTDSRGMKA
-40 NHGTKS
+40 
-46 LLWLVGGGAAMGIG
+46 LLWLIGGGAAMGIG

-69 MAMHFQIP
+69 MAMHFNMP
-77 MRYNPSETII
+77 MRYNPSETVF
-87 SIIIAV
+87 SIVVAV
-93 VGSIIALWAVFRHNR
+93 LGSIIALWAVFRHNQ
-108 FTLLNLLSGSIVLGS
+108 FTLTNLLLGSIILGT

-138 SQPIIWHKVPVIL
+138 NQPIIWNKTPVII
-151 SIIIAYTASTAAL
+151 SIVIAYSASAVAL
-164 WLAFRLRT
+164 WLAFRLRN
-172 NDEGVLNRRF
+172 NDAGVLNRRF

-200 YAAHFQSTM
+200 YAAHFDTTM
-209 QVLSGGLDPQRL
+209 QVLPGGLGSQRL
-221 TIWVFIFTLVILG
+221 TIWVFMFTLVILG

-249 RMASELKQTNEE
+249 RMASKLKQTNEE

-271 TALANRTLFEDK
+271 TNLANRTLFEDK
-283 LNDYIRYAQQ
+283 LNDYIQRAKQ
-293 NSSSFTL
+293 NASSFSL

-318 IGDKLLIEVAKR
+318 IGDKLLVEVAKR
-330 LNTEVP
+330 LNAAVNP
-336 SDDIL
+336 SDIL
-341 ARVGGDEFVLLSSVS
+341 ARVGGDEFVLLSHAS
-356 TETEATSLA
+356 TEADASRWA
-365 ETLVATIEPEFRVE
+365 ETLVAAIEPEFTVE
-379 SYELRVSLSIGIA
+379 TYELRVSLSIGIA
-392 MFPVHGI
+392 MFPAHGI

-417 SGRNGFSVYK
+417 SGRNGFSVYQ

-432 VGRSQVQLKNELWR
+432 IGRSQVQLKNELWR
-446 AIHNDELRLF
+446 AIHNNELRLF

-461 NVTSGEVIGY
+461 NVTSGEIIGY

-515 AFWHQ
+515 AIWHQ

-536 FEQKSLVYL
+536 FEQKSLIYL
-545 VTRALGEYRL
+545 VTRTLEEYCL
-555 PAEKLILEITETTAM
+555 APDKLILEITETTAM
-570 RYPLESIK
+570 RYPQESIK
-578 ILEELKA
+578 ILEELKEI
-585 LGVQVAIDDFGTGY
+585 GVQVAIDDFGTGY

-629 PRLLA
+629 PRLLS

-679 PSEITV
+679 PSQITV
-685 VANKYPVRA
+685 TATKYQARA

>member
-1 MDTMNMMHVT
+1 MMHVT
-11 WDSGLVLASVF
+11 WDSGLVIASVF

-35 ARVAD
+35 ARVTDSRGMKA
-40 NHGTKS
+40 

-69 MAMHFQIP
+69 MAMHFTMP
-77 MRYNPSETII
+77 MRYNPSETVF
-87 SIIIAV
+87 SIVVAV
-93 VGSIIALWAVFRHNR
+93 LGSIIALWAVFRHNQ
-108 FTLLNLLSGSIVLGS
+108 FTLTNLLLGSIILGT

-138 SQPIIWHKVPVIL
+138 NQPIIWQKTPVII
-151 SIIIAYTASTAAL
+151 SIVIAYSASAVAL
-164 WLAFRLRT
+164 WLAFRLRN
-172 NDEGVLNRRF
+172 NDAGVLNRRF

-200 YAAHFQSTM
+200 YAAHFDTTM
-209 QVLSGGLDPQRL
+209 QVIPGGLGSQRL
-221 TIWVFIFTLVILG
+221 TIWVFMFTLVILG

-249 RMASELKQTNEE
+249 RMASKLKQTNEE

-271 TALANRTLFEDK
+271 TNLANRTLFEDK
-283 LNDYIRYAQQ
+283 LNDYIQRAKQ
-293 NSSSFTL
+293 NASSFSL

-318 IGDKLLIEVAKR
+318 IGDKLLVEVAKR
-330 LNTEVP
+330 LNAAVNP
-336 SDDIL
+336 SDIL
-341 ARVGGDEFVLLSSVS
+341 ARVGGDEFVLLSHASS
-356 TETEATSLA
+356 EADASRLA
-365 ETLVATIEPEFRVE
+365 ETLVAAIEPEFTVE
-379 SYELRVSLSIGIA
+379 TYELRVSLSIGIA
-392 MFPVHGI
+392 MFPAHGI

-417 SGRNGFSVYK
+417 SGRNGFSVYQ

-432 VGRSQVQLKNELWR
+432 IGRSQVQLKNELWR
-446 AIHNDELRLF
+446 AIHNNELRLF

-461 NVTSGEVIGY
+461 NVTSGEIIGY

-515 AFWHQ
+515 AIWHQ

-536 FEQKSLVYL
+536 FEQKSLIYL
-545 VTRALGEYRL
+545 VTRTLEEYCL
-555 PAEKLILEITETTAM
+555 APDKLILEITETTAM
-570 RYPLESIK
+570 RYPQESIK

-585 LGVQVAIDDFGTGY
+585 IGVQVAIDDFGTGY

-629 PRLLA
+629 PRLLS

-685 VANKYPVRA
+685 TTTKYQARA

>member
-1 MDTMNMMHVT
+1 MNMMHVT

-35 ARVAD
+35 ARVTDSRGMKA
-40 NHGTKS
+40 

-69 MAMHFQIP
+69 MAMHFTMP
-77 MRYNPSETII
+77 MRYNPSETVF
-87 SIIIAV
+87 SIVVAV
-93 VGSIIALWAVFRHNR
+93 LGSIVALWAVFRHNQ
-108 FTLLNLLSGSIVLGS
+108 FTLTNLLLGSIILGT

-138 SQPIIWHKVPVIL
+138 NQPIIWQKTPVII
-151 SIIIAYTASTAAL
+151 SIVIAYSASAVAL
-164 WLAFRLRT
+164 WLAFRLRN
-172 NDEGVLNRRF
+172 NDAGVLNRRF

-200 YAAHFQSTM
+200 YAAHFDTTM
-209 QVLSGGLDPQRL
+209 QVLPGGLGSQRL
-221 TIWVFIFTLVILG
+221 TIWVFMFTLVILG

-249 RMASELKQTNEE
+249 RLASKLKQTNEE

-271 TALANRTLFEDK
+271 TNLANRTLFEDK
-283 LNDYIRYAQQ
+283 LNDYIQRAKQ
-293 NSSSFTL
+293 NASSFSL

-318 IGDKLLIEVAKR
+318 IGDKLLVEVAKR
-330 LNTEVP
+330 LNAAVNP
-336 SDDIL
+336 SDIL
-341 ARVGGDEFVLLSSVS
+341 ARVGGDEFVLLSHANS
-356 TETEATSLA
+356 EADASRLA
-365 ETLVATIEPEFRVE
+365 ETLVAAIEPEFTVE
-379 SYELRVSLSIGIA
+379 NYELRVSLSLGIA
-392 MFPVHGI
+392 MFPAHGI

-417 SGRNGFSVYK
+417 SGRNGFSIYQ

-432 VGRSQVQLKNELWR
+432 IGRSQVQLKNELWR
-446 AIHNDELRLF
+446 AIHNNELRLF

-461 NVTSGEVIGY
+461 NVTSGEIIGY

-515 AFWHQ
+515 AIWHQ

-536 FEQKSLVYL
+536 FEQKSLIYL
-545 VTRALGEYRL
+545 VTRTLEEYCL
-555 PAEKLILEITETTAM
+555 APDKLILEITETTAM
-570 RYPLESIK
+570 RYPQESIK

-585 LGVQVAIDDFGTGY
+585 IGVQVAIDDFGTGY

-629 PRLLA
+629 PRLLS

-685 VANKYPVRA
+685 TATKYQARA

>member
-1 MDTMNMMHVT
+1 MNMMHVT
-11 WDSGLVLASVF
+11 WDSGLVVASIF

-35 ARVAD
+35 ARVTDSRGMKAL
-40 NHGTKS
+40 S
-46 LLWLVGGGAAMGIG
+46 WLVGGGAAMGIG

-69 MAMHFQIP
+69 LAMHFQVP
-77 MRYNPSETII
+77 MRYNPAETVF
-87 SIIIAV
+87 SIIVAV
-93 VGSIIALWAVFRHNR
+93 IGSILALWAVFRHNQ
-108 FTLLNLLSGSIVLGS
+108 FTLKNLLIGATVLGS

-138 SQPIIWHKVPVIL
+138 SQPILWHTTPVVI
-151 SIIIAYTASTAAL
+151 SIIIAYTASAVAL
-164 WLAFRLRT
+164 WLAFRLRN
-172 NDEGVLNRRF
+172 NDAGVLYRRF

-200 YAAHFQSTM
+200 YAAHFESTM
-209 QVLSGGLDPQRL
+209 QVLPGGIGSQRL
-221 TIWVFIFTLVILG
+221 IIWVFMFTLIILG
-234 SNLFGAMI
+234 SNLFGSMI

-249 RMASELKQTNEE
+249 RMATKLKQRNEE
-261 LRQMALHDPL
+261 LRQMAMHDPL
-271 TALANRTLFEDK
+271 TNLANRTLFENK
-283 LNDYIRYAQQ
+283 LNDYIASAKQ
-293 NSSSFTL
+293 NASSFSL

-318 IGDKLLIEVAKR
+318 IGDKLLVDVAKR
-330 LNTEVP
+330 LELAINP
-336 SDDIL
+336 SDIL
-341 ARVGGDEFVLLSSVS
+341 ARVGGDEFVLLSNANS
-356 TETEATSLA
+356 EADASLLA
-365 ETLVATIEPEFRVE
+365 EKLVAAIEPEFQVE
-379 SYELRVSLSIGIA
+379 SFELRVSLSIGIA
-392 MFPVHGI
+392 MFPTHGI

-417 SGRNGFSVYK
+417 SGRNGFSVYQ
-427 PSMSP
+427 PAMSP
-432 VGRSQVQLKNELWR
+432 IGRSQVQLKNELWR
-446 AIHNDELRLF
+446 AIHNNELRLF

-461 NVTSGEVIGY
+461 NVTSGEIIGY

-515 AFWHQ
+515 AIWHQ

-545 VTRALGEYRL
+545 VTRTLEEYRL
-555 PAEKLILEITETTAM
+555 APDKLILEITETTAM
-570 RYPLESIK
+570 RYPQESIK

-585 LGVQVAIDDFGTGY
+585 IGVQVAIDDFGTGY

-629 PRLLA
+629 PRLLS
-634 MIIELAKNMN
+634 MIIELAKSMN

-651 VESEEQQ
+651 VESEAQQ
-658 TYLVNLGCDVHQGY
+658 AYLVNLGCDVHQGY

-685 VANKYPVRA
+685 VANKYPARA